1 MRWHHLLLTAAAT
14 LLPATAAAQSRE
26 DSLGIR
32 AAAEDYL
39 VSWYDGDAAR
49 MERAI
54 HPELATRNTTLEN
67 GRSRLSNMGA
77 MAMVQLTRNRAGN
90 PQPQDKR
97 LLEITILTIHQN
109 IASVK
114 VVSQDFVDLVSVAK
128 SDGRWVIVN
137 DLWSSRL

>member
-1 MRWHHLLLTAAAT
+1 MRCLGWVLLAGMLASG
-14 LLPATAAAQSRE
+14 TAAAQSRE

-32 AAAEDYL
+32 TAAEDYL

-49 MERAI
+49 MERAV
-54 HPELATRNTTLEN
+54 HPDLAKRNIATLEN
-67 GRSRLSNMGA
+67 GRSRFSNMGA

-97 LLEITILTIHQN
+97 LLEITILAIHQN
-109 IASVK
+109 IALAK
-114 VVSQDFVDLVSVAK
+114 IVSQDFVDLVSVAK

-137 DLWSSRL
+137 DLWAGRQ